1 VSVETHADLLE
12 AIDEKIEK
20 INNHKAVRIAE
31 QLMRQRDELQMARR
45 ALLGVGSKTTSSGGP
60 RAPQGEVVQWFLQN
74 PSDEGYSVAYIS
86 EAMGYPEA
94 TIRGHLNRGNNERFE
109 KYEGTGLWNL
119 RDPEGDDGSD
129 EG

>member
-45 ALLGVGSKTTSSGGP
+45 ALLGVGSKTTSSGGTRVTQRGVHQRGDGLPRGDDP
-60 RAPQGEVVQWFLQN
+60 RAPEPREQRTVREV
-74 PSDEGYSVAYIS
+74 
-86 EAMGYPEA
+86 
-94 TIRGHLNRGNNERFE
+94 RGHRPVEPARSGGGRWLRRRVSAQRSV
-109 KYEGTGLWNL
+109 GT
-119 RDPEGDDGSD
+119 RTS
-129 EG
+129 

>member
-1 VSVETHADLLE
+1 
-12 AIDEKIEK
+12 
-20 INNHKAVRIAE
+20 
-31 QLMRQRDELQMARR
+31 MRQRDELQMARR
-45 ALLGVGSKTTSSGGP
+45 ALLGVGSKTTSSGGT
-60 RAPQGEVVQWFLQN
+60 RVTQGEVVQWFLQKQL
-74 PSDEGYSVAYIS
+74 DEGYSVSYIS